1 MAIHNY
7 TVRVESEY
15 GDFMEFPFEYEDFEE
30 SEDFDPNDLETL
42 DEIRDWVTSN
52 LYVDISY
59 DG

>member
-1 MAIHNY
+1 MAFHDY

-15 GDFMEFPFEYEDFEE
+15 GDFMEFSFEYDDFEA
-30 SEDFDPNDLETL
+30 EDFDPNDLDIL
-42 DEIRDWVTSN
+42 DEIRDWVMSN